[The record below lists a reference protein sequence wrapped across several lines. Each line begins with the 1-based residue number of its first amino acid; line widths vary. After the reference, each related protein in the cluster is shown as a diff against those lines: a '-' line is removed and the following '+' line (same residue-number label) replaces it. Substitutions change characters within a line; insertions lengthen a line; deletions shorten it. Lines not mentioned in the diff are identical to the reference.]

1 MTTTSKTRTLPPAVD
16 SVTELIGSTPLL
28 RLRRFSPGERADI
41 FAKLELM
48 NPGGSVKDRL
58 GVGLIEG
65 AEKRGDLKP
74 GGTIVEPT
82 AGNTGIGLALVG
94 VQRGYRVILTVPENF
109 SVEKV
114 KLMEALGGTVVR
126 TPGDLGMQGAIDRAR
141 EIAAELGEKAYVPN
155 QFFNPDNSEVH
166 YETTARE
173 IWEQM
178 EGRVD
183 AVVIGAGTSG
193 TFMGVSR
200 FLKEKNPD
208 VHSVVVEPN
217 GSILQGGEPGP
228 HKVEGIGVSFIP
240 GIFEHELVD
249 EIVMVHDDDALATV
263 REVARSESLL
273 VGGSSGANIFASL
286 KIARRLGPGKR
297 VVTVV
302 PDSAERYVSKGHL
315 DG

>member
-1 MTTTSKTRTLPPAVD
+1 MTTTSKKRTLPPVVD

-28 RLRRFSPGERADI
+28 RLRRFAPGERADI

-94 VQRGYRVILTVPENF
+94 AQRGYRVILTVPENF
-109 SVEKV
+109 SIEKA
-114 KLMEALGGTVVR
+114 KLMEALGGTVVK
-126 TPGDLGMQGAIDRAR
+126 TPGDLGMQGAIDRAK
-141 EIAAELGEKAYVPN
+141 EIAAEIGDEAYVPN
-155 QFFNPDNSEVH
+155 QFWNPDNSEVH
-166 YETTARE
+166 YETTGRE

-183 AVVIGAGTSG
+183 AAVIGAGSSG

-208 VHSVVVEPN
+208 VHCVIVEPN

-228 HKVEGIGVSFIP
+228 HKVEGIGLSFIP
-240 GIFEHELVD
+240 GIYEHDLVD
-249 EIVMVHDDDALATV
+249 EIVMVHDDDALSTV
-263 REVARSESLL
+263 REVAHTESLL
-273 VGGSSGANIFASL
+273 VGGSSGASIHASL
-286 KIARRLGPGKR
+286 RIARRLGPGKR